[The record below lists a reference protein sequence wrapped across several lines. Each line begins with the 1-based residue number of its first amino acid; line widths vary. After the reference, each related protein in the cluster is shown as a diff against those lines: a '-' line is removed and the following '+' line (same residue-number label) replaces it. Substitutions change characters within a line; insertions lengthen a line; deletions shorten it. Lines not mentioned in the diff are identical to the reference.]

1 MTDTTY
7 VPQAMLHSLKHYK
20 VIHKHVILLSV
31 FLDTVPYVSNNRRIT
46 MEQLSD
52 TFWSVS
58 VNYGFKDDINIPEAL
73 KHCKIE
79 GVSFALM
86 ESSYFLGRETLIPK
100 IKSDMAYWRELLFIF
115 MYRNSDSATSF
126 YRLPSNRVVELGS
139 QVVL

>member
-1 MTDTTY
+1 
-7 VPQAMLHSLKHYK
+7 LK
-20 VIHKHVILLSV
+20 VT
-31 FLDTVPYVSNNRRIT
+31 LDTVPYVPVHQRMHVET
-46 MEQLSD
+46 LSD
-52 TFWSVS
+52 SFWAVS
-58 VNYGFKDDINIPEAL
+58 INYGFKDDINIPDAL

-79 GVSFALM
+79 GVSFGLM
-86 ESSYFLGRETLIPK
+86 DSSYFLGRETLIPK